1 MKKTIS
7 KRIFT
12 VILSVF
18 ILSLVIPN
26 VKVNASKNDS
36 KYDLT
41 ISYGI
46 DGKYKALKYMP
57 VTVQI
62 NNLEKDFN
70 GEVEVRVTSDSSG
83 GYNAYSKE
91 VSASKGENISVTI
104 PVKFLDGNSNGA
116 VCIIENGKVLYEK
129 KLLISSGRVNE
140 GNAFTGLLT
149 DDPTAL
155 GYLGNITYF
164 DSNYS
169 STGKMNC
176 VNLTEDMLD
185 EDGLSIDGLD
195 VIIINNYNMA
205 NLNDN
210 QYKSL
215 NNWVN
220 SGGTLL
226 IGAGANESKTIN
238 NINKSFLNIASN
250 GTMEQSVKTG
260 SENLNLILSQISL
273 EDSTVIVNSNENE
286 LVYSLDRGE
295 GKILITAFDLG
306 LEPFI
311 SSNDAAIMLQNML
324 IETFDKIY
332 EENYQGEYYSTSYEI
347 SNILGNIPVENA
359 VSPLTLG
366 VVLGV
371 YAILVGIVIYLILK
385 KMKKR
390 DLTWVLIPAT
400 AVVFTVMIYLLGSKM
415 KIKDV
420 IVNSANIISVDEDG
434 RGQINSY
441 IGIASKNKENIKIEK
456 EEDLKM
462 KYLSDDY
469 YYYGDTNYDAKTLR
483 VKTTYTN
490 DNSYFTV
497 ANNNVAEVNKF
508 EISGKEIVMPKLENT
523 LKIKD
528 GNLEGTIKNNL
539 DADIKKLVIVS
550 GKTVWDLGQVAK
562 GEEISITDLRSKGS
576 SGLQGYAN
584 SLNDEY
590 YQSRW
595 DDEID
600 SKDPKFK
607 NIQRYVS
614 LLNLLG
620 YTDYLGTTTKIIA
633 ITDLPVDYSL
643 SLESKSISNYN
654 LTAVIQE
661 ANIDFKDEN
670 GNISFPE
677 GYFSYTVSELDNR
690 VDYDYYNGYIY
701 GEGEIVLDY
710 KIDDNVDIK
719 EINIEAFTDQWGYQY
734 GLNGDYYIYNYNTN
748 QYEEFKL
755 TSGSYKVIN
764 DGSYSLDNIIK
775 IKVVASENRDNAA
788 PKLGIKGVEK

>member
-1 MKKTIS
+1 MKKIMN
-7 KRIFT
+7 KKIFA
-12 VILSVF
+12 VILSIF
-18 ILSLVIPN
+18 ILILVIPN
-26 VKVNASKNDS
+26 IKVNASKNDAE
-36 KYDLT
+36 YDLT

-46 DGKYKALKYMP
+46 DGKYKAQKYIP
-57 VTVQI
+57 VTAQI

-70 GEVEVRVTSDSSG
+70 GEVEVRVPSDFIG
-83 GYNAYSKE
+83 GYDAYSKE
-91 VSASKGENISVTI
+91 VSASAGENISVTI
-104 PVKFLDGNSNGA
+104 PVKFLEGNNTGT
-116 VCIIENGKVLYEK
+116 VCIIENGKVLCEE
-129 KLLISSGRVNE
+129 KLLISSGRISD
-140 GNAFTGLLT
+140 GNAFTGLLS

-169 STGKMNC
+169 NTGKMTC
-176 VNLTEDMLD
+176 VNLTE
-185 EDGLSIDGLD
+185 GLLGENGLNIDGLD

-205 NLNDN
+205 NLSDN
-210 QYKSL
+210 QYNSL

-226 IGAGANESKTIN
+226 IGAGGNESKTIN
-238 NINKSFLNIASN
+238 NINKSFLNITSN
-250 GTMEQSVKTG
+250 GTSEQNVKTG
-260 SENLNLILSQISL
+260 SESLNLILSQITL
-273 EDSTVIVNSNENE
+273 EDSVVTVNSNENE
-286 LVYSLDRGE
+286 LVYSLDRGA
-295 GKILITAFDLG
+295 GKILITTFDLG

-311 SSNDAAIMLQNML
+311 SSNDAVIMLQNML
-324 IETFDKIY
+324 LETFDKIY
-332 EENYQGEYYSTSYEI
+332 EQNYQGGYYSGNYEI
-347 SNILGNIPVENA
+347 NNILDNIPVENT
-359 VSPLTLG
+359 VGTLTLG
-366 VVLGV
+366 IILGI
-371 YAILVGIVIYLILK
+371 YAILVGIVLYLILK

-390 DLTWVLIPAT
+390 DLTWVLIPTT
-400 AVVFTVMIYLLGSKM
+400 AVVFTILIYVLGSRM

-420 IVNSANIISVDEDG
+420 VVNSANIISVDEDG

-441 IGIASKNKENIKIEK
+441 IGVASKNKGNIKIEK

-462 KYLSDDY
+462 QYMSDDY
-469 YYYGDTNYDAKTLR
+469 YYYGDTDYNAKTLR

-508 EISGKEIVMPKLENT
+508 EVSGKEIVMPKLENT
-523 LKIKD
+523 LKIKN

-562 GEEISITDLRSKGS
+562 GEEISINDLESKGS
-576 SGLQGYAN
+576 FGIQGYAGL
-584 SLNDEY
+584 LNDEY

-607 NIQRYVS
+607 NIQRYTS
-614 LLNLLG
+614 LLTLLG
-620 YTDYLGTTTKIIA
+620 DTDYLGTTTKIIA

-643 SLESKSISNYN
+643 NLESKSISNYN

-661 ANIDFKDEN
+661 ANIDFKDES

-690 VDYDYYNGYIY
+690 VDYDYYDGYIY

-734 GLNGDYYIYNYNTN
+734 GLDGDYYIYNYNTN

-755 TSGSYKVIN
+755 TLGSYQVIH

-775 IKVVASENRDNAA
+775 IKVVASENRDTAA
-788 PKLGIKGVEK
+788 PKLVIKGVEK

>member
-306 LEPFI
+306 VEPFI
-311 SSNDAAIMLQNML
+311 SSNDAAIMLQNIL

-332 EENYQGEYYSTSYEI
+332 EENYQGGYYSTSYEI

-633 ITDLPVDYSL
+633 ITDLSVDYSL
-643 SLESKSISNYN
+643 NLESKSISNYD

>member
-1 MKKTIS
+1 MKKNRS
-7 KRIFT
+7 RRIFIA
-12 VILSVF
+12 ILSIF

-26 VKVNASKNDS
+26 LKVNASKNNS
-36 KYDLT
+36 KYDLS

-46 DGKYKALKYMP
+46 DGRYKYLKYMP

-62 NNLEKDFN
+62 NNLEQDFN
-70 GEVEVRVTSDSSG
+70 GEVEVRVTSDSNG
-83 GYNAYSKE
+83 GYDAYCKE

-104 PVKFLDGNSNGA
+104 PVKFLEGNNTGT
-116 VCIIENGKVLYEK
+116 VCIIENGKVLYEE
-129 KLLISSGRVNE
+129 KLLISSGRISD
-140 GNAFTGLLT
+140 GNAFTGLLS

-169 STGKMNC
+169 NTGKMNC

-185 EDGLSIDGLD
+185 ENGLNIDGLD

-205 NLNDN
+205 NLSDN
-210 QYKSL
+210 QYNSL

-226 IGAGANESKTIN
+226 IGAGGNESKTIN
-238 NINKSFLNIASN
+238 NINKSFLNITSN
-250 GTMEQSVKTG
+250 GTSEQNVKTG
-260 SENLNLILSQISL
+260 SESLNLILSQITL
-273 EDSTVIVNSNENE
+273 EDSVVTVNSNENE
-286 LVYSLDRGE
+286 LVYSLDRGA
-295 GKILITAFDLG
+295 GKILITTFDLG

-311 SSNDAAIMLQNML
+311 SSNDAVIMLQDML
-324 IETFDKIY
+324 KGTFDKIY
-332 EENYQGEYYSTSYEI
+332 EGNYQGGYYSASYEV
-347 SNILGNIPVENA
+347 SNLLGNIPVDNT
-359 VSPLTLG
+359 VSTLTLG
-366 VVLGV
+366 IVLGV

-385 KMKKR
+385 KMEKR
-390 DLTWVLIPAT
+390 DLIWGLIPIT
-400 AVVFTVMIYLLGSKM
+400 AIVFTVMIYFLGSKT

-420 IVNSANIISVDEDG
+420 IVNSTNIISVDEG
-434 RGQINSY
+434 GKGEINSY
-441 IGIASKNKENIKIEK
+441 IGIARKSKGNIKIEK

-462 KYLSDDY
+462 QYISDDY
-469 YYYGDTNYDAKTLR
+469 YYYGDTDYNAKTLR

-508 EISGKEIVMPKLENT
+508 KISGKEIVMPKVENT
-523 LKIKD
+523 LSIKD
-528 GNLEGTIKNNL
+528 GKLEGTIKNNL
-539 DADIKKLVIVS
+539 DSDIKKLVIVS

-562 GEEISITDLRSKGS
+562 GEEISINDLDNNAS
-576 SGLQGYAN
+576 SGLLGYAN
-584 SLNDEY
+584 SLSNEY
-590 YQSRW
+590 YESRW
-595 DDEID
+595 NDQID

-614 LLNLLG
+614 LFNLLEYEG
-620 YTDYLGTTTKIIA
+620 YLEATTKIIA
-633 ITDLPVDYSL
+633 ITDLPVDYNL
-643 SLESKSISNYN
+643 DLESKSISNYN

-661 ANIDFKDEN
+661 ANIDFKDES

-690 VDYDYYNGYIY
+690 VDYDYYDGYIY

-710 KIDDNVDIK
+710 KIDDNVDVK
-719 EINIEAFTDQWGYQY
+719 EITINVYTDRWGYQY
-734 GLNGDYYIYNYNTN
+734 GLNGEYYIYNYNTN
-748 QYEEFKL
+748 EYEEFKL

-764 DGSYSLDNIIK
+764 DGSYSLNNIIK
-775 IKVVASENRDNAA
+775 IKVVASENRDTAA
-788 PKLGIKGVEK
+788 PKLVIKGVEK

>member
-1 MKKTIS
+1 MKKIMN
-7 KRIFT
+7 KKIFA
-12 VILSVF
+12 VILSIF
-18 ILSLVIPN
+18 ILILVIPN
-26 VKVNASKNDS
+26 IKVNASKNDAE
-36 KYDLT
+36 YDLT

-46 DGKYKALKYMP
+46 DGKYKAQKYIP
-57 VTVQI
+57 VTAQI

-70 GEVEVRVTSDSSG
+70 GEVEVRVPSDFIG
-83 GYNAYSKE
+83 GYDAYSKE
-91 VSASKGENISVTI
+91 VSASAGENISVTI
-104 PVKFLDGNSNGA
+104 PVKFLEGNNTGT
-116 VCIIENGKVLYEK
+116 VCIIENGKVLCEE
-129 KLLISSGRVNE
+129 KLLISSGRISD
-140 GNAFTGLLT
+140 GNAFTGLLS

-169 STGKMNC
+169 NTGKMTC
-176 VNLTEDMLD
+176 VNLTE
-185 EDGLSIDGLD
+185 GLLGENGLNIDGLD

-205 NLNDN
+205 NLSDN
-210 QYKSL
+210 QYNSL

-226 IGAGANESKTIN
+226 IGAGGNESKTIN
-238 NINKSFLNIASN
+238 NINKSFLNITSN
-250 GTMEQSVKTG
+250 GTSEQNVKTG
-260 SENLNLILSQISL
+260 SESLNLILSQITL
-273 EDSTVIVNSNENE
+273 EDSVVTVNSNENE
-286 LVYSLDRGE
+286 LVYSLDRGT
-295 GKILITAFDLG
+295 GKILITTFDLG

-311 SSNDAAIMLQNML
+311 SSNDAVIMLQNML
-324 IETFDKIY
+324 LETFDKIY
-332 EENYQGEYYSTSYEI
+332 EQNYQGGYYSGNYEI
-347 SNILGNIPVENA
+347 NNILDNIPVENT
-359 VSPLTLG
+359 VGTLTLG
-366 VVLGV
+366 IILGI
-371 YAILVGIVIYLILK
+371 YAILVGIVLYLILK

-390 DLTWVLIPAT
+390 DLTWVLIPTT
-400 AVVFTVMIYLLGSKM
+400 AVVFTILIYVLGSRM

-420 IVNSANIISVDEDG
+420 VVNSANIISVDEDG

-441 IGIASKNKENIKIEK
+441 IGVASKNKGNIKIEK

-462 KYLSDDY
+462 QYMSDDY
-469 YYYGDTNYDAKTLR
+469 YYYGDTDYNAKTLR

-508 EISGKEIVMPKLENT
+508 EVSGKEIVMPKLENT
-523 LKIKD
+523 LKIKN

-562 GEEISITDLRSKGS
+562 GEEISINDLESKGS
-576 SGLQGYAN
+576 FGIQGYAGL
-584 SLNDEY
+584 LNDEY

-607 NIQRYVS
+607 NIQRYTS
-614 LLNLLG
+614 LLTLLG
-620 YTDYLGTTTKIIA
+620 DTDYLGTTTKIIA

-643 SLESKSISNYN
+643 NLESKSISNYN

-661 ANIDFKDEN
+661 ANIDFKDES

-690 VDYDYYNGYIY
+690 VDYDYYDGYIY

-710 KIDDNVDIK
+710 KIDDNVDVK
-719 EINIEAFTDQWGYQY
+719 EITINVYTDRWGYQY
-734 GLNGDYYIYNYNTN
+734 GLNGEYYIYNYNTN
-748 QYEEFKL
+748 EYEEFKL

-764 DGSYSLDNIIK
+764 DGSYSLNNIIK
-775 IKVVASENRDNAA
+775 IKVVASENRDTAA
-788 PKLGIKGVEK
+788 PKLVIKGVEK

>member
-1 MKKTIS
+1 MKKNRS
-7 KRIFT
+7 RRIFIA
-12 VILSVF
+12 ILSIF

-26 VKVNASKNDS
+26 LKVNASKNNS

-46 DGKYKALKYMP
+46 DGKYKAQKYMP

-62 NNLEKDFN
+62 NNLEQDFN
-70 GEVEVRVTSDSSG
+70 GEVEVRVTSDSNG
-83 GYNAYSKE
+83 GYDAYCKE

-104 PVKFLDGNSNGA
+104 PVKFLEGNNTGT
-116 VCIIENGKVLYEK
+116 VCIIENGKVLYEE
-129 KLLISSGRVNE
+129 KLLISSGRISD
-140 GNAFTGLLT
+140 GNAFTGLLS

-169 STGKMNC
+169 NTGKMNC

-185 EDGLSIDGLD
+185 ENGLNIDGLD

-205 NLNDN
+205 NLSDN
-210 QYKSL
+210 QYNSL

-226 IGAGANESKTIN
+226 IGAGGNESKTIN
-238 NINKSFLNIASN
+238 NINKSFLNITSN
-250 GTMEQSVKTG
+250 GTSEQNVKTG
-260 SENLNLILSQISL
+260 SESLNLILSQITL
-273 EDSTVIVNSNENE
+273 EDSVVTVNSNENE
-286 LVYSLDRGE
+286 LVYSLDRGA

-311 SSNDAAIMLQNML
+311 SSNDAVIMLQDML
-324 IETFDKIY
+324 KGTFDKIY
-332 EENYQGEYYSTSYEI
+332 EGNYQGGYYSASYEV
-347 SNILGNIPVENA
+347 SNLLGNIPVDNT
-359 VSPLTLG
+359 VSTLTLG
-366 VVLGV
+366 IVLGV

-385 KMKKR
+385 KMEKR
-390 DLTWVLIPAT
+390 DLIWGLIPIT
-400 AVVFTVMIYLLGSKM
+400 AIVFTVMIYFLGSKT

-420 IVNSANIISVDEDG
+420 IVNSTNIISVDEDG

-441 IGIASKNKENIKIEK
+441 IGIASKNKGNIKIEK

-462 KYLSDDY
+462 QYMSDDY
-469 YYYGDTNYDAKTLR
+469 YYYGDTDYNAKTLR

-508 EISGKEIVMPKLENT
+508 EVSGKEIVMPKLENT
-523 LKIKD
+523 LSIKN

-562 GEEISITDLRSKGS
+562 GEEISINDLESKGS
-576 SGLQGYAN
+576 FGIQGYAN
-584 SLNDEY
+584 SLSNEY
-590 YQSRW
+590 YESRW
-595 DDEID
+595 NDQID

-607 NIQRYVS
+607 NIQRYTS
-614 LLNLLG
+614 LLTLLG
-620 YTDYLGTTTKIIA
+620 DTDYLGTTTKIIA

-643 SLESKSISNYN
+643 NLESKSISNYN

-661 ANIDFKDEN
+661 ANIDFKDES

-690 VDYDYYNGYIY
+690 VDYDYYDGYIY

-710 KIDDNVDIK
+710 KIDDNVDVK
-719 EINIEAFTDQWGYQY
+719 EITINVYTDQWSYQY
-734 GLNGDYYIYNYNTN
+734 GLNGEYYIYNYNTN
-748 QYEEFKL
+748 EYEEFKL

-764 DGSYSLDNIIK
+764 DGRYSLDNIIK
-775 IKVVASENRDNAA
+775 IKVVASENRESAA
-788 PKLGIKGVEK
+788 PKLVIKGVEK

>member
-1 MKKTIS
+1 MKKIMN
-7 KRIFT
+7 KKIFT
-12 VILSVF
+12 VILSIF
-18 ILSLVIPN
+18 ILILVIPN
-26 VKVNASKNDS
+26 IKVNASKNDAE
-36 KYDLT
+36 YDLT

-46 DGKYKALKYMP
+46 DGKYKAQKYIP
-57 VTVQI
+57 VTAQI

-70 GEVEVRVTSDSSG
+70 GEVEVRVPSDFIG
-83 GYNAYSKE
+83 GYDAYSKE
-91 VSASKGENISVTI
+91 VSASAGENISVTI
-104 PVKFLDGNSNGA
+104 PVKFLEGNNTGT
-116 VCIIENGKVLYEK
+116 VCIIENGKVLCEE
-129 KLLISSGRVNE
+129 KLLISSGRISD
-140 GNAFTGLLT
+140 GNAFTGLLS

-169 STGKMNC
+169 NTGKMTC
-176 VNLTEDMLD
+176 VNLTE
-185 EDGLSIDGLD
+185 GLLGENGLNIDGLD

-205 NLNDN
+205 NLSDN
-210 QYKSL
+210 QYNSL

-226 IGAGANESKTIN
+226 IGAGGNESKTIN
-238 NINKSFLNIASN
+238 NINKSFLNITSN
-250 GTMEQSVKTG
+250 GTSEQNVKTG
-260 SENLNLILSQISL
+260 SESLNLILSQITL
-273 EDSTVIVNSNENE
+273 EDSVVTVNSNENE
-286 LVYSLDRGE
+286 LVYSLDRGA
-295 GKILITAFDLG
+295 GKILITTFDLG

-311 SSNDAAIMLQNML
+311 SSNDAVIMLQNML
-324 IETFDKIY
+324 LETFDKIY
-332 EENYQGEYYSTSYEI
+332 EQNYQGGYYSGNYEI
-347 SNILGNIPVENA
+347 NNILDNIPVENT
-359 VSPLTLG
+359 VGTLTLG
-366 VVLGV
+366 IILGI
-371 YAILVGIVIYLILK
+371 YAILVGIVLYLILK

-390 DLTWVLIPAT
+390 DLTWVLIPTT
-400 AVVFTVMIYLLGSKM
+400 AVVFTILIYVLGSRM

-420 IVNSANIISVDEDG
+420 VVNSANIISVDEDG
-434 RGQINSY
+434 KGQINSY
-441 IGIASKNKENIKIEK
+441 IGVASKNKGNIKIEK

-462 KYLSDDY
+462 QYMSDDY
-469 YYYGDTNYDAKTLR
+469 YYYGDTDYNAKTLR

-508 EISGKEIVMPKLENT
+508 EVSGKEIVMPKLENT
-523 LKIKD
+523 LKIKN

-562 GEEISITDLRSKGS
+562 GEEISINDLESKGS
-576 SGLQGYAN
+576 FGIQGYAGL
-584 SLNDEY
+584 LNDEY

-607 NIQRYVS
+607 NIQRYTS
-614 LLNLLG
+614 LLTLLG
-620 YTDYLGTTTKIIA
+620 DTDYLGTTTKIIA

-643 SLESKSISNYN
+643 NLESKSISNYN

-661 ANIDFKDEN
+661 ANIDFKDES

-690 VDYDYYNGYIY
+690 VDYDYYDGYIY

-710 KIDDNVDIK
+710 KIDDNVDVK
-719 EINIEAFTDQWGYQY
+719 EITINVYTDRWGYQY
-734 GLNGDYYIYNYNTN
+734 GLNGEYYIYNYNTN
-748 QYEEFKL
+748 EYEEFKL

-764 DGSYSLDNIIK
+764 DGSYSLNNIIK
-775 IKVVASENRDNAA
+775 IKVVASENRDTAA
-788 PKLGIKGVEK
+788 PKLVIKGVEK

>member
-1 MKKTIS
+1 MRKLINVLKS
-7 KRIFT
+7 
-12 VILSVF
+12 ILFVF
-18 ILSLVIPN
+18 IVTLIMPKLDIS
-26 VKVNASKNDS
+26 ASKNTD
-36 KYDLT
+36 KYDVNIT
-41 ISYGI
+41 YGI
-46 DGKYKALKYMP
+46 DGKYKSGKYIP
-57 VTVQI
+57 I
-62 NNLEKDFN
+62 NIEVKNLEKDFN
-70 GEVEVRVTSDSSG
+70 GEVEVRVPSDFIG
-83 GYNAYSKE
+83 GYDAYSKE
-91 VSASKGENISVTI
+91 VSASAGENISVTI
-104 PVKFLDGNSNGA
+104 PVKFLEGNNTGT
-116 VCIIENGKVLYEK
+116 VCIIENGKVLCEE
-129 KLLISSGRVNE
+129 KLLISSGRISD
-140 GNAFTGLLT
+140 GNAFTGLLS

-169 STGKMNC
+169 NTGKMTC
-176 VNLTEDMLD
+176 VNLTE
-185 EDGLSIDGLD
+185 GLLGENGLNIDGLD

-205 NLNDN
+205 NLSDN
-210 QYKSL
+210 QYNSL

-226 IGAGANESKTIN
+226 IGAGGNESKTIN
-238 NINKSFLNIASN
+238 NINKSFLNITSN
-250 GTMEQSVKTG
+250 GTSEQNVKTG
-260 SENLNLILSQISL
+260 SESLNLILSQITL
-273 EDSTVIVNSNENE
+273 EDSVVTVNSNENE
-286 LVYSLDRGE
+286 LVYSLDRGA
-295 GKILITAFDLG
+295 GKILITTFDLG

-311 SSNDAAIMLQNML
+311 SSNDAVIMLQNML
-324 IETFDKIY
+324 LETFDKIY
-332 EENYQGEYYSTSYEI
+332 EQNYQGGYYSGNYEI
-347 SNILGNIPVENA
+347 NNILDNIPVENT
-359 VSPLTLG
+359 VGTLTLG
-366 VVLGV
+366 IILGI
-371 YAILVGIVIYLILK
+371 YAILVGIVLYLILK

-390 DLTWVLIPAT
+390 DLTWVLIPTT
-400 AVVFTVMIYLLGSKM
+400 AVVFTILIYVLGSRM

-420 IVNSANIISVDEDG
+420 VVNSANIISVDEDG

-441 IGIASKNKENIKIEK
+441 IGVASKNKGNIKIEK

-462 KYLSDDY
+462 QYMSDDY
-469 YYYGDTNYDAKTLR
+469 YYYGDTDYNAKTLR

-508 EISGKEIVMPKLENT
+508 EVSGKEIVMPKLENT
-523 LKIKD
+523 LKIKN

-562 GEEISITDLRSKGS
+562 GEEISINDLESKGS
-576 SGLQGYAN
+576 FGIQGYAGL
-584 SLNDEY
+584 LNDEY

-607 NIQRYVS
+607 NIQRYTS
-614 LLNLLG
+614 LLTLLG
-620 YTDYLGTTTKIIA
+620 DTDYLGTTTKIIA

-643 SLESKSISNYN
+643 NLESKSISNYN

-661 ANIDFKDEN
+661 ANIDFKDES

-690 VDYDYYNGYIY
+690 VDYDYYDGYIY

-710 KIDDNVDIK
+710 KIDDNVDVK
-719 EINIEAFTDQWGYQY
+719 EITINVYTDRWGYQY
-734 GLNGDYYIYNYNTN
+734 GLNGEYYIYNYNTN
-748 QYEEFKL
+748 EYEEFKL

-764 DGSYSLDNIIK
+764 DGSYSLNNIIK
-775 IKVVASENRDNAA
+775 IKVVASENRDTAA
-788 PKLGIKGVEK
+788 PKLVIKGVEK